1 MKQNLPVT
9 TRHTEIPPGVNLV
22 SKTDLK
28 GRITYANEA
37 FVEVSG
43 YTLDELQGRSHNIVR
58 HPDMPA
64 AAFADMWATLQGGH
78 PWRGMVK
85 NRCKD
90 GGYYWVD
97 ACVVPITRHDEV
109 TGYMSVRKHAA
120 PEAVAKAEA
129 LYARMV
135 AGQPPRRLRLPRWLG
150 IRSGM
155 RAGSL
160 FVAVLMLAG
169 GALGMGGLTLADRA
183 FSRLYRGQLEPVAAI
198 GAIEA
203 RLSESHTTMLEIR
216 LARREHLVVAT
227 QPAALDA
234 QVARLRA
241 NRDEIHGLLEQLK
254 GTTEEVVLQKLRL
267 TEALTHYTEDGLR
280 WVEQAAARDN
290 LAQVDRLVALR
301 VLPLEQDAMAAAVDL
316 RQALLDAAQGEYS
329 NTLERNA
336 RIRYFAAAGILLGLL
351 VVGLVGHMFIRGIVD
366 PLNASIRRLNRIA
379 QGDLQGEIDLSG
391 TGESGQLN
399 HAATVMQLHL
409 KVMIDEIA
417 LAARRIHRHCAMLN
431 TALYEVTEHSESQHD
446 RVYAAI
452 AALDV
457 AMAET
462 GDLSVRAER
471 LLQKAS
477 EQEAPGSSPQL
488 VDDAR
493 ALATATRLTAF
504 GAEEVARSMRQVA
517 DLIVENRSEA
527 QRAWR
532 ASEAL
537 THTAGE
543 LNQLVDYFEPPKAGQ
558 APAVSAV

>member
-1 MKQNLPVT
+1 M
-9 TRHTEIPPGVNLV
+9 
-22 SKTDLK
+22 
-28 GRITYANEA
+28 
-37 FVEVSG
+37 
-43 YTLDELQGRSHNIVR
+43 
-58 HPDMPA
+58 
-64 AAFADMWATLQGGH
+64 
-78 PWRGMVK
+78 
-85 NRCKD
+85 
-90 GGYYWVD
+90 
-97 ACVVPITRHDEV
+97 
-109 TGYMSVRKHAA
+109 
-120 PEAVAKAEA
+120 
-129 LYARMV
+129 
-135 AGQPPRRLRLPRWLG
+135 
-150 IRSGM
+150 
-155 RAGSL
+155 
-160 FVAVLMLAG
+160 
-169 GALGMGGLTLADRA
+169 
-183 FSRLYRGQLEPVAAI
+183 
-198 GAIEA
+198 
-203 RLSESHTTMLEIR
+203 
-216 LARREHLVVAT
+216 
-227 QPAALDA
+227 
-234 QVARLRA
+234 
-241 NRDEIHGLLEQLK
+241 
-254 GTTEEVVLQKLRL
+254 
-267 TEALTHYTEDGLR
+267 HYTEDGLR

-290 LAQVDRLVALR
+290 LAQVERLVALR

-417 LAARRIHRHCAMLN
+417 LAARRIHHHCATLN
-431 TALYEVTEHSESQHD
+431 TALYEVTEHSEAQHD

-477 EQEAPGSSPQL
+477 QQEAPGSSPQL

-527 QRAWR
+527 QCAWR

-537 THTAGE
+537 TRTAGE

-558 APAVSAV
+558 AQAVSAV